1 MEKVKGCLASIAGN
15 IGRHYD
21 AYFYILLGT
30 FFGGIFGVIM
40 TLFIMTTLTML
51 SSSGI
56 LNLYY
61 GGMLGFL
68 GAFLILR
75 VYRKNKLVE
84 LDTKP

>member
-1 MEKVKGCLASIAGN
+1 MVSIAVN

-21 AYFYILLGT
+21 DYFYILLGT
-30 FFGGIFGVIM
+30 LFGGIFGVIM